1 MSVSYLID
9 RVFPLRVEWKRDDCR
24 PYGQGQDGYGRKIAM
39 PYLCRIGAR
48 GPWRR
53 MYCVCFSNAGSC
65 YVMVGAWRCMFGTMI
80 FLRRCGNEN
89 L

>member
-1 MSVSYLID
+1 MSVVYLID
-9 RVFPLRVEWKRDDCR
+9 KVFPLRVECKRDDCR

-53 MYCVCFSNAGSC
+53 MYCVIFSNAGSY
-65 YVMVGAWRCMFGTMI
+65 YVMVKGVALYVRNYDI
-80 FLRRCGNEN
+80 PEEVRK
-89 L
+89 